1 MRQILLSIA
10 VVAAGGAIGSLVRW
24 FLGLRLNALFSGFA
38 LGTLAANLL
47 AAYLIGIAIGV
58 FIRYPAIAP
67 EWRLFIVTGLL
78 GGLSTFSSFS
88 AESLALLQ
96 HGRLGAFG
104 IHLLAHVFGSLALA
118 LAGTM
123 TAAGLFG
130 G

>member
-10 VVAAGGAIGSLVRW
+10 VVAIGGAVGSVARW

-47 AAYLIGIAIGV
+47 AGYLIGIAIGI

-67 EWRLFIVTGLL
+67 EWRLFIITGLL

-88 AESLALLQ
+88 AESLSLLQ
-96 HGRLGAFG
+96 QAHLGEFTL
-104 IHLLAHVFGSLALA
+104 HLLLHVFGSLALT
-118 LAGTM
+118 LAGMM
-123 TAAGLFG
+123 TAALFG
-130 G
+130 